1 MEHAIY
7 KSVQSWCVSENF
19 VAEKNGAD
27 FWKLGAKVG
36 LCILHTENTACLC
49 SITKINEF
57 AKTPRILFKYA
68 V

>member
-1 MEHAIY
+1 MEYAIY

-27 FWKLGAKVG
+27 FWEFVAKGG
-36 LCILHTENTACLC
+36 LYNLHIEKTIVLC
-49 SITKINEF
+49 NMTKICKF
-57 AKTPRILFKYA
+57 AKTPCILFKYA